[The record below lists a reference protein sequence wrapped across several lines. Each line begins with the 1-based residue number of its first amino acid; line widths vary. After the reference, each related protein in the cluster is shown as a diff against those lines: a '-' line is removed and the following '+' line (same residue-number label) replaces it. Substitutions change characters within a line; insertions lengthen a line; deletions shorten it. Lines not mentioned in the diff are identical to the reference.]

1 MKIGNMFLACVLTT
15 GSMFAQPAVTAPVQQ
30 TPTYGEQVN
39 VNLVL
44 VDATVTDRKG
54 NQILGLSKDD
64 FVVKENGVPQE
75 IASAEYFTNRTL
87 LDAPESKAAF
97 KVERVRDERY
107 FILFFDRSA

>member
-1 MKIGNMFLACVLTT
+1 MKIRSLFLVSVLTA
-15 GSMFAQPAVTAPVQQ
+15 GSLFAQQQ
-30 TPTYGEQVN
+30 EPPRTPTYGEQVD

-44 VDATVTDRKG
+44 VDATVTDNKG

-64 FVVKENGVPQE
+64 FIVKENGVPQD